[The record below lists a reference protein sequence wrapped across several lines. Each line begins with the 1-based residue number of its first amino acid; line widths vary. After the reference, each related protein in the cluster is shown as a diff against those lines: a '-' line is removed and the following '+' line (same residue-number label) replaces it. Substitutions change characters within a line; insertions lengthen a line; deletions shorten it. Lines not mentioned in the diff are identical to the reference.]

1 MVFYN
6 DVLYASMKRVYGHEE
21 LIGAPKC
28 LVKEEVKVKRKLE
41 KIKKKVIHIPLFNPI
56 IYSLIVQLQTQ

>member
-6 DVLYASMKRVYGHEE
+6 DVLYASMKRIYGNEE

-28 LVKEEVKVKRKLE
+28 LVKEEVKVKRKLD
-41 KIKKKVIHIPLFNPI
+41 KIKKKVFFSLFYN
-56 IYSLIVQLQTQ
+56 LILF